1 MMRIRHLSLGLVLGA
16 GLTLIGC
23 GGDKAD
29 EVAAPPPPPS
39 SQGVDLGAAPVAPT
53 VTPGSEATPPPAS
66 GVAPAGITTAPAPQ
80 LKEDDVLGGNGRPLT
95 DEEKMLLNYGVD
107 MFKEEKGRYP
117 ANLQEAVASRHITR
131 VPKLPPDEQ
140 MNYDPQTGRVTIT
153 KKAAAAP

>member
-1 MMRIRHLSLGLVLGA
+1 MIRLRHLGMGLVLGA
-16 GLTLIGC
+16 SLTVIGC
-23 GGDKAD
+23 GGGKTD
-29 EVAAPPPPPS
+29 EEAAPPPPPVS
-39 SQGVDLGAAPVAPT
+39 PGVDLGAAPATPT
-53 VTPGSEATPPPAS
+53 AAPGSEAAPPPS
-66 GVAPAGITTAPAPQ
+66 GTAPAAMAAAAAPQ

-131 VPKLPPDEQ
+131 VPKVPEDEQ
-140 MNYDPQTGRVTIT
+140 INYDPQTGRVTIT